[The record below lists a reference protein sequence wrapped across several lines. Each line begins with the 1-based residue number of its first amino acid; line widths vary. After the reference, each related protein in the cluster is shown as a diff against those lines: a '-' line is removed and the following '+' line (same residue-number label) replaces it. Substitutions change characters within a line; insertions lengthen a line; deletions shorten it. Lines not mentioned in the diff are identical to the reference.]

1 MVPPS
6 VDPRAQEE
14 LEDLREHDRVVLEF
28 LSRDPSSLVGFAGLR
43 RRLRIHPEQL
53 SRALQRLARD
63 DLISRTDLGYRIS
76 PKGASILSPGALER
90 EPEGVPVLQ
99 AYLPGDVDLRFL
111 VQALKGAWVGPLRW
125 YGLSESPGE
134 LRLCWATED
143 DGIRLDARLRLG
155 SLSIHAAVETAERLD
170 EAARLGHQLFQHI
183 ARETSRGSYPGFSG

>member
-1 MVPPS
+1 MPKSRVRSRTMVPPS

-99 AYLPGDVDLRFL
+99 AYLPGD
-111 VQALKGAWVGPLRW
+111 G
-125 YGLSESPGE
+125 
-134 LRLCWATED
+134 
-143 DGIRLDARLRLG
+143 
-155 SLSIHAAVETAERLD
+155 
-170 EAARLGHQLFQHI
+170 
-183 ARETSRGSYPGFSG
+183 